1 MTDVIDITEK
11 NFGAEVLGSRVPV
24 LVDYWAP
31 RCAPRRMIAPVK
43 TYEWSTT

>member
-11 NFGAEVLGSRVPV
+11 NFDAEVLGSREPV

-31 RCAPRRMIAPVK
+31 WCAAVPDARAGDRAAR
-43 TYEWSTT
+43 S